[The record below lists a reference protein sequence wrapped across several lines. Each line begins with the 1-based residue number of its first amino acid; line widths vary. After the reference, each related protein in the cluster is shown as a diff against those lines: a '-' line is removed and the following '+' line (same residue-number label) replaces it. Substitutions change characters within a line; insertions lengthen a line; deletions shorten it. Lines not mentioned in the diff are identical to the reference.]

1 MNNRALNAPV
11 VIFIVV
17 FITMTASLITFQYQE
32 YARLQRST
40 TFEVVEITAAHIII
54 KNNGTNT
61 ATNLTAK
68 PETIFDPP
76 TIGPGE
82 TSRGKFKKRIYGY
95 KLITIRSLEGNKFE
109 TEYGK
114 RDTAAEET
122 QDLGLF

>member
-1 MNNRALNAPV
+1 MNNRALNAPL
-11 VIFIVV
+11 IVV
-17 FITMTASLITFQYQE
+17 VVVLITMTASLITFEYQE
-32 YARLQRST
+32 YARMQQTT
-40 TFEVVEITAAHIII
+40 TFEVVEITAAHIIL
-54 KNNGTNT
+54 KNNGTNI

-68 PETIFDPP
+68 PETTFDPP

-114 RDTAAEET
+114 RDIAEET